1 MLNQKV
7 KLMTHNTDCRAAGAT
22 GNRAGGQHVLS
33 VLLAMCAAIGL
44 VAGLSVA
51 YFTAP
56 KAEAQNCVITNP
68 QSFTGKVDAVGPTGT
83 NPSHEVDLTFP
94 QAAYVNKVTVTSS
107 KTNLG
112 NENFGKWQITLGGQ
126 TYTSGNGV
134 TVSYT
139 TNKAGPV
146 DFVFDTPVKIGAN
159 SSGAAIITLYGQSGR
174 ASNYSVT
181 YTGSVNDPCPPPA
194 PTTSQ
199 QPTPATTGPTAG
211 TSQTEPTSAEPTPDT
226 SVPST
231 SAQPEPT
238 PTSQPRPTT
247 TTGQAT
253 TNPGSTSTTSNP
265 ATTQADEP
273 TATTVTPPVDPNA
286 GTGETPRDASKPREN
301 WIGIQIYARAFD
313 KPWEN
318 SPNNL
323 QSQISPQTNDTR
335 YAKGLRFRLYRSDG
349 TTPFDA
355 SDKGPSTPINE
366 PWATCVTNEQG
377 TCTIYPPA
385 SVLDSGYFIIVQE
398 TEYPGSFHV
407 PEINWGEYGNFNNRT
422 GAQLPGFVN
431 LHQRS
436 DLWGTVVPMSYAN
449 NTPDNTVG
457 KPLNSFGSSIQSL
470 NNPPLEKARRCQAS
484 NGPKIALVMDT
495 TASIKAAKG
504 TDLYRDAVYRKT
516 GNFLETLQGSGAS
529 VAFFTFADDSPS
541 NAPNYP
547 QPISID
553 SDLQGA
559 KNAAQSA
566 LRDTGGVTNWERGLN
581 AAKNSGYKY
590 DEIIFVT
597 DGDANHWGSANMG
610 VNVDG
615 SVRGVEAAI
624 FRANEI
630 KEAGTRIVSIGVGQA
645 VTAEHWKG
653 SGQMKA
659 ISGPTYGEDYFGTDW
674 QHLASTLRAASS
686 QVLCQLEVQVDKSI
700 VDENGDKLADQSQA
714 TGWEMNLDVS
724 NIKSDV
730 DSYLAGGIESGNRVY
745 PAKVSGQGGVFVPE
759 NGRISDKQRTPDSG
773 WMVTFYGDN
782 GTDASGRRIPNSAT
796 IAISEDTASKPGFE
810 FVSGSGSQGSYRGS
824 WYEVKDIVSD
834 TTVKSGVLTGP
845 QIDVGEQPQGRR
857 IIVHMA
863 NRIVP
868 EISLQKDLP
877 NGRKKDRDQFELS
890 ISKVTGSQGSAYAD
904 SALGNAAVTQGFDNG
919 LQKTIDGKTLQAGPF
934 KLEANTKYLLRE
946 NASNGAN
953 LADYDTTLICK
964 GATASPVPDD
974 RRGGSGRVWEVS
986 TGAAVNVNIACTF
999 TNTPV
1004 LRSSISWKKIDNE
1017 NKPLA
1022 CSQWQLTR
1030 MKDENGSDIDN
1041 ASGQQWVVNDNA
1053 ADAKCEFQNSALQSK
1068 DDEDSSPGSFKVS
1081 DLPLGTYKVE
1091 EVRAPNGYGLNSK
1104 RSSEIVELTAANG
1117 STGLTIT
1124 DPFVNYPDT
1133 KTPGTLPRTGGFGP
1147 GVPALLATALVG
1159 LGCLIARRRAA

>member
-7 KLMTHNTDCRAAGAT
+7 KLMTHYFDRRAAVAGA
-22 GNRAGGQHVLS
+22 GVAGGSSSRAGFVTRVRSSKWFAFLVAVMTVLA
-33 VLLAMCAAIGL
+33 VVPLLAPQ
-44 VAGLSVA
+44 
-51 YFTAP
+51 P
-56 KAEAQNCVITNP
+56 KAEAKQICQTVQVSEERTLTQTNATAGNGNAMRIKYSGVKAGERVSSINFELSRNSYDSRGMGNAAVIVVG
-68 QSFTGKVDAVGPTGT
+68 GKLATLNSGT
-83 NPSHEVDLTFP
+83 YSWQPVQASISGNTLAYDFEPLT
-94 QAAYVNKVTVTSS
+94 AI
-107 KTNLG
+107 G
-112 NENFGKWQITLGGQ
+112 NEFEVNVPV
-126 TYTSGNGV
+126 TSGNVRYLTGKA
-134 TVSYT
+134 TVVRDEQQCSEVPDPT
-139 TNKAGPV
+139 TEKP
-146 DFVFDTPVKIGAN
+146 T
-159 SSGAAIITLYGQSGR
+159 SE
-174 ASNYSVT
+174 
-181 YTGSVNDPCPPPA
+181 PA
-194 PTTSQ
+194 P
-199 QPTPATTGPTAG
+199 G
-211 TSQTEPTSAEPTPDT
+211 TSE
-226 SVPST
+226 PST
-231 SAQPEPT
+231 SAQPTSAASTT
-238 PTSQPRPTT
+238 PGTT
-247 TTGQAT
+247 TTEQAT
-253 TNPGSTSTTSNP
+253 TNPGSTSTTSNT
-265 ATTQADEP
+265 ATTRADEP

-318 SPNNL
+318 SPDNL

-407 PEINWGEYGNFNNRT
+407 PEINWGKYGDFNNRT

-495 TASIKAAKG
+495 TASIKAAQG

-529 VAFFTFADDSPS
+529 VAFFTFAADSPS

-566 LRDTGGVTNWERGLN
+566 LRGTGGVTNWERGLN

-597 DGDANHWGSANMG
+597 DGDANHWGSSNMG
-610 VNVDG
+610 VNIDG

-645 VTAEHWKG
+645 ATAEHWKG

-674 QHLASTLRAASS
+674 QHLASTLRAASG

-700 VDENGDKLADQSQA
+700 VDANGNSLVDQSQA
-714 TGWEMNLDVS
+714 TGWEMNLDIS

-730 DSYLAGGIESGNRVY
+730 DSYLAGGTESGNPVY

-759 NGRISDKQRTPDSG
+759 NGRILDKQRTPDSG

-796 IAISEDTASKPGFE
+796 IAISEDTESKPGFE

-834 TTVKSGVLTGP
+834 TTVKSGVLSGP
-845 QIDVGEQPQGRR
+845 QINVGEQPQGRR
-857 IIVHMA
+857 VIVHMA

-868 EISLQKDLP
+868 EISLRKDLP
-877 NGRKKDRDQFELS
+877 NGRKKDGDQFELS

-904 SALGNAAVTQGFDNG
+904 SALGNAAVTQGSDSG
-919 LQKTIDGKTLQAGPF
+919 LQKTIDGKILQAGPF

-946 NASNGAN
+946 NAANGSN
-953 LADYDTTLICK
+953 LTDYDTTLKCD

-986 TGAAVNVNIACTF
+986 TGAAVNDNITCTF

-1004 LRSSISWKKIDNE
+1004 LRTSISWKKIDNE

-1030 MKDENGSDIDN
+1030 MKDENGSDIAN
-1041 ASGQQWVVNDNA
+1041 TAGQQWVVNDNA

-1068 DDEDSSPGSFKVS
+1068 EDEDSSPGSFKVS

-1104 RSSEIVELTAANG
+1104 RSSETVELTAANA

-1133 KTPGTLPRTGGFGP
+1133 KTPGTLPRTGGFGL
-1147 GVPALLATALVG
+1147 GVPALLASALVG